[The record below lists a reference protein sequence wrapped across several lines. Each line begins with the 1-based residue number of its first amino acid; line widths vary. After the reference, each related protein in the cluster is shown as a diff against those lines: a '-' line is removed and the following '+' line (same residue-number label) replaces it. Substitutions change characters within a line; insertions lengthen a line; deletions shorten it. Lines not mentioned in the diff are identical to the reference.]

1 MTRSCPVCGAPNEDS
16 ANFCGRCG
24 YNFDQQNSGQS
35 AGKFHQNV
43 PPNANV
49 PPDYNFNLITSLDSL
64 RHAFSTLFIGS
75 ILLIIFFIFLTVTIW
90 GSLVASFGLFW
101 ASIQL
106 LLLATVMFLGAFG
119 VIMIFAGFI
128 RLILGFNK
136 ISKTLLSNADYYRST
151 RNWLLASLF
160 GFIVVFILAPISI
173 METTVMI
180 SSLRAIKVSD
190 LLNYLWAVG
199 IMSIALI
206 LYLVSY
212 IKLIKSLKFLSKD
225 LQVKE
230 LHSASNYLLYYLIIN
245 IIFIILLPILQFV
258 SSSAIVH
265 SLSSDLANQS
275 LMFKLGELEILG
287 VVPLIILLVLNAIGY
302 YLAHAGIRQFESRY
316 YNLAA
321 KDYKSRVRQFP

>member
-1 MTRSCPVCGAPNEDS
+1 MARSCPVCGASNEDTS
-16 ANFCGRCG
+16 NFCGRCG
-24 YNFDQQNSGQS
+24 YNFDQQNSDQS

-64 RHAFSTLFIGS
+64 RTSFSTLFIGS

-119 VIMIFAGFI
+119 VIMVFAGFI
-128 RLILGFNK
+128 RLILGFSK
-136 ISKTLLSNADYYRST
+136 ISKTSLSNADYYRST

-160 GFIVVFILAPISI
+160 GFIMVFILAPISI

-180 SSLRAIKVSD
+180 SSLRAIEVSD

-230 LHSASNYLLYYLIIN
+230 LHSASNYLLYSLIIN

-275 LMFKLGELEILG
+275 LPVELGILVG
-287 VVPLIILLVLNAIGY
+287 VVPIIILFVLQAIGY
-302 YLAHAGIRQFESRY
+302 YLAHAGISQFESRY

-321 KDYKSRVRQFP
+321 KDYESRVRQFP